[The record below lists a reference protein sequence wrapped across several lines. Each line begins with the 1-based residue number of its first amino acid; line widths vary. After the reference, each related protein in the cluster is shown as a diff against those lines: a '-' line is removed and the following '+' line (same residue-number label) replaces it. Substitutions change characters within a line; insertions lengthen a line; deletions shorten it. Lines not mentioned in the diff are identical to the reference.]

1 MRATI
6 YVDGA
11 SRGNPGPSSCAA
23 IIRGEGFCERQ
34 IGLFLGN
41 TTNNVAEYCGFL
53 LALTEAKN
61 LGVDEVTLYS
71 DSNLCVRQVKGEFKV
86 TSSNLVPLH
95 QKVMR
100 LTKAFR
106 KWDINHIPREKN
118 QKADSLSNRILDL
131 QKLIR

>member
-1 MRATI
+1 VRATI

-11 SRGNPGPSSCAA
+11 SRGNPGPASCAA
-23 IIRGEGFCERQ
+23 IIQGDGFCERQ

-71 DSNLCVRQVKGEFKV
+71 DSNLCVRQVKGEFRV
-86 TSSNLVPLH
+86 TSSNLVRLH

-118 QKADSLSNRILDL
+118 QKADLLSNRILDL